1 MGKYD
6 IDMKRLAVL
15 LLPTA
20 LRQPRLTALA
30 QVLVVPLS
38 GLHRRLTDY
47 HDAKDYRLRHNGQVC
62 HLRAVL
68 NDRFDSALRRIR
80 ITEEERTDT
89 ALRLYLRE
97 TGRFTRIKPRGDAGQ
112 VILYRRGFG
121 GVGGLDFW
129 VQLPTALQG
138 TVSEAELCAVVNLY
152 RLASKRYG
160 ITYSDITE

>member
-30 QVLVVPLS
+30 QVFVAPLS

-47 HDAKDYRLRHNGQVC
+47 RDAKDYRLRHNGQVC

-68 NDRFDSALRRIR
+68 NDRFDPVLRRIR
-80 ITEEERTDT
+80 IDEEETSDVT
-89 ALRLYLRE
+89 LRLYLRSE
-97 TGRFTRIKPRGDAGQ
+97 SRFTRIKSRGDAGQ
-112 VILYRRGFG
+112 VVLYRRGFG
-121 GVGGLDFW
+121 GTGGLDFW

-138 TVSEAELCAVVNLY
+138 TVSEAELRAVTNQY
-152 RLASKRYG
+152 KLASKRYG
-160 ITYSDITE
+160 ITYTDIPS